1 MPQYDCYNF
10 NNDLNNFYQASTP
23 TSQSYYLDSTMDY
36 CIDYIE
42 TIDYDDDVFV

>member
-1 MPQYDCYNF
+1 MPQYNCPDF
-10 NNDLNNFYQASTP
+10 NNDLNLYQPSTP

-36 CIDYIE
+36 CIEYIE